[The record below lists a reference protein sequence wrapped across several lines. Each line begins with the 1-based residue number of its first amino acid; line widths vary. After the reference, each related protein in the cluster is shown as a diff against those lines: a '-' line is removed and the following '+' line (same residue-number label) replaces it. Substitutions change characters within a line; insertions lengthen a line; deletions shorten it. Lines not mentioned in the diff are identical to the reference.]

1 MLSSTIYFFCDSST
15 KTDTKDDSSLI
26 KDAHHIVSNHFFSMN
41 EIAIANKIRDLNT
54 KFGFGFR
61 FYIFDSA
68 RPLRVGEIATDHL
81 APNIMTN
88 IMTNIMKSSGMS
100 RVLLTF
106 PKLELAYFD
115 AYLSSLSSSKKYIYQ
130 LIEGYRALLGS
141 LNLLVS
147 NQIIHNS
154 LNFNTIVVHK
164 ESPILTNFSFSVDL
178 QNSAFDWSQYFL
190 LRKLDKFCPVEF
202 YLLQY
207 QVTNKQE
214 LSMYNIE
221 TIIKEFSKDCL
232 KDSKTD
238 INLSYFVKY
247 TNKSFLKNLE
257 EALKYWNTWD
267 NYALSMVYLDILNNT
282 FLNKDNKF
290 ISDFMKL
297 LVGYINLEPSKR
309 GLFNLTSTLFEDMI
323 RRLEL
328 KDFRELASNATRE
341 STNK

>member
-1 MLSSTIYFFCDSST
+1 MLSSSIYFFCDSST
-15 KTDTKDDSSLI
+15 RTDTKEDSSLI

-54 KFGFGFR
+54 KMGFH
-61 FYIFDSA
+61 FYIFNSA
-68 RPLRVGEIATDHL
+68 RPLKVGEIASDHL
-81 APNIMTN
+81 APNIV
-88 IMTNIMKSSGMS
+88 KSSGNQ
-100 RVLLTF
+100 VLLTF
-106 PKLELAYFD
+106 PKLDLAYFD

-130 LIEGYRALLGS
+130 LIEGYRSLLGS

-154 LNFNTIVVHK
+154 LNFNTIVVYK
-164 ESPILTNFSFSVDL
+164 ESPILTNFSKSIDI
-178 QNSAFDWSQYFL
+178 QNSAFNWSQYFL
-190 LRKLDKFCPVEF
+190 LRKLDKFCPIEF

-238 INLSYFVKY
+238 INLSYFAKY

-267 NYALSMVYLDILNNT
+267 NYALSMVYLDMLNNT

-297 LVGYINLEPSKR
+297 LVGNICLVPSKR
-309 GLFNLTSTLFEDMI
+309 GLFSLTSTLFEDMI

-328 KDFRELASNATRE
+328 KDFRELASNAT
-341 STNK
+341 NK

>member
-1 MLSSTIYFFCDSST
+1 MLSSSIYFFCDSSDLAT
-15 KTDTKDDSSLI
+15 KKGADTKDT
-26 KDAHHIVSNHFFSMN
+26 HHIVSNHFFSMN
-41 EIAIANKIRDLNT
+41 EVAIANKIRALNT
-54 KFGFGFR
+54 TFGFR

-68 RPLRVGEIATDHL
+68 RPLRVGEIAADHL
-81 APNIMTN
+81 APSIMT
-88 IMTNIMKSSGMS
+88 TSGMS

-106 PKLELAYFD
+106 PRLELAYFD

-130 LIEGYRALLGS
+130 LIEGYRTLLGS
-141 LNLLVS
+141 LDLLVS

-164 ESPILTNFSFSVDL
+164 EETILTNFSFSVDI
-178 QNSAFDWSQYFL
+178 QNSGFDWSQYFL

-221 TIIKEFSKDCL
+221 AIIKEFSKDCL
-232 KDSKTD
+232 KDFKLD
-238 INLSYFVKY
+238 INLGYFVKY

-257 EALKYWNTWD
+257 EALKYWKTWD

-282 FLNKDNKF
+282 FLKKDNKF

-309 GLFNLTSTLFEDMI
+309 GLFSLTLFEEMI
-323 RRLEL
+323 QRLEL
-328 KDFRELASNATRE
+328 KDFRELII
-341 STNK
+341 

>member
-1 MLSSTIYFFCDSST
+1 MLSSSIYFFCDSSDLAT
-15 KTDTKDDSSLI
+15 KKGADTKDDSSYI
-26 KDAHHIVSNHFFSMN
+26 KDTHHIVSNHFFSMN
-41 EIAIANKIRDLNT
+41 EVAIANKIRALNT
-54 KFGFGFR
+54 TFGFR

-68 RPLRVGEIATDHL
+68 RPLRVGEIAPDHL
-81 APNIMTN
+81 APNIMT
-88 IMTNIMKSSGMS
+88 TSGMS

-130 LIEGYRALLGS
+130 LIEGYRTLLGS
-141 LNLLVS
+141 LDLLVS

-164 ESPILTNFSFSVDL
+164 EETILTNFSFSVDI
-178 QNSAFDWSQYFL
+178 QNSGFDWSQYFL

-221 TIIKEFSKDCL
+221 AIIKEFSKDCL
-232 KDSKTD
+232 KDFKID
-238 INLSYFVKY
+238 VNVSYFVKY
-247 TNKSFLKNLE
+247 TNKSFLKNIE
-257 EALKYWNTWD
+257 EALKYWKTWD

-282 FLNKDNKF
+282 FLKKDNKF

-309 GLFNLTSTLFEDMI
+309 GLFSLTLFEEMLQ
-323 RRLEL
+323 RLEL
-328 KDFRELASNATRE
+328 KDFRELVIVSD
-341 STNK
+341 K